1 MTASHHDTDIAIIGA
16 GPVGLFAVF
25 QCGMLGMRCHV
36 IDALD
41 MAGGQ
46 CAALYPEKPIY
57 DIPAWPKITGQ
68 GLIDQLTAQAA
79 PFKPQ
84 YHFGQQVVAVDGDT
98 GAWRITTSAG
108 TVVAAKAIVIAGGAG
123 SFGPNRPPLAGIEQ
137 YEGQSVFYYVR
148 KRDDFRGKKIVIAG
162 GGDTAVDWALSLVDV
177 AASVAVV
184 HRRDEFRAA
193 PDSVNK
199 LRALA
204 AAGKIDMVIPY
215 QLAGLDGNAKQLTK
229 VIVKTMAGESRALA
243 ADILLPFYGLATN
256 LGPITSWGLDLHKTQ
271 IAVNPAT
278 LQTNRDGIYCI
289 GDMAHYPGKLK
300 LILQGFSE
308 AAMAAHAAFA
318 VVNPGKLIDTAHSTD
333 KGVPS
338 AA

>member
-1 MTASHHDTDIAIIGA
+1 MTASHECDIAIIGA

-41 MAGGQ
+41 MTGGQ

-68 GLIDQLTAQAA
+68 ALIDRLAEQAA
-79 PFKPQ
+79 PFRPV
-84 YHFGQQVVAVDGDT
+84 YHLGQQVTALGGEAGALRMTTST
-98 GAWRITTSAG
+98 GAVI
-108 TVVAAKAIVIAGGAG
+108 AAKAVMIAGGAG
-123 SFGPNRPPLAGIEQ
+123 SFGPNRPPLKGIEG
-137 YEGQSVFYYVR
+137 YEGTSVFYYVR
-148 KRDDFRGKKIVIAG
+148 KRDDFAGKKIVIAG
-162 GGDTAVDWALSLVDV
+162 GGDSAVDWALSLVDV
-177 AASVAVV
+177 AASVAFV

-215 QLAGLDGNAKQLTK
+215 QLAGLDGDGKKLRK
-229 VIVKTMAGESRALA
+229 VIVKTMAGETRELN
-243 ADILLPFYGLATN
+243 ADALLPFYGLATT
-256 LGPITSWGLDLHKTQ
+256 LGPIASWGLDLHKHQ
-271 IAVNPAT
+271 IAVDPAT
-278 LQTNRDGIYCI
+278 LQTNKNGVFCI

-318 VVNPGKLIDTAHSTD
+318 VVNPGKLLDTAHSTD
-333 KGVPS
+333 KGVPPLK
-338 AA
+338 